1 MLNKLL
7 KYDLKYMLKSISVFY
22 ILSIFFAVLSRLL
35 TLPKQTVI
43 VAVLLGITKGCLY
56 SMLASTLINTLM
68 RSWVRFRDSLF
79 KDESYLTHTL
89 PVSKNSIY
97 QSKFLLSFIYTIVGF
112 VVIILS
118 LLIAFYTKDNWTALT
133 NIIKGIS
140 AGFNVSTSFFIVSV
154 ISIVFLEMFN
164 ILVAGFLGMII
175 GYRKENN
182 KLPLSIMFGF
192 FIYVIS
198 ETFVLLVIFITGL
211 FNKDIASLFTSS
223 MILNMSILKTITILG
238 ISVYTASI
246 IIINLV
252 SVKMLNKGVNIE

>member
-1 MLNKLL
+1 MLKKLL

-22 ILSIFFAVLSRLL
+22 ILALLFAVLSRLL
-35 TLPKQTVI
+35 TLPKQTI
-43 VAVLLGITKGCLY
+43 IITVLLGITKGCLY

-97 QSKFLLSFIYTIVGF
+97 QSKFLLSLIYTIIGF

-118 LLIAFYTKDNWTALT
+118 LLIAFYTKDNWTSLT
-133 NIIKGIS
+133 NLIKGIS
-140 AGFNVSTSFFIVSV
+140 KGFNVSTTFFVASLVS
-154 ISIVFLEMFN
+154 IIFLEMFN
-164 ILVAGFLGMII
+164 ILVSGFLGMII
-175 GYRKENN
+175 GYSKENN

-192 FIYVIS
+192 IIYVIS
-198 ETFVLLVIFITGL
+198 EMFVLLVMFIAGL
-211 FNKDIASLFTSS
+211 FNNDIAVIFTSTS
-223 MILNMSILKTITILG
+223 VLNMDVLKTITILG

-246 IIINLV
+246 LIINLV
-252 SVKMLNKGVNIE
+252 SVKLLKKGVNIE